1 MANKEIYPLKFN
13 EIFKEKIWGGR
24 KLESFLGKSLPKDKL
39 IGESWEIVDHGK
51 DISIVKNGM
60 LKGENLGKLI
70 KNFKK
75 EIIGKDVK
83 LSRGGKFPLIFKYID
98 ASQRLSIQVHPDDE
112 YACLNERDET
122 GKTEAWYVVW
132 AKPGAQLVYGLKEDV
147 SRNILKEAIKS
158 KKIEDYLNYI
168 TVHKEDLIFLP
179 PGTVHTIMG
188 DVILAEIQQ
197 NSDLTYRIYD
207 WGRIDKYGKS
217 RELHIDKALDVI
229 DFSFIRNYK
238 IEPLSINIDGNI
250 INYLIV
256 CEKFVVELCEII
268 DVYELNCDGSKFY
281 TLSVLE
287 GNGEIFYEEEFES
300 KLGSINKVNI
310 KKGETV
316 LLPASLGKTVI
327 KTDNKLRDNKLKFL
341 KFYVPDITKDII
353 KPLTDKGFTKQE
365 IISLGGW
372 DEVND
377 IKKYIK
383 KSKKD
388 NIFISIR

>member
-1 MANKEIYPLKFN
+1 MAKKEIYPLKFH

-24 KLESFLGKSLPKDKL
+24 RLESCLGKSIPKNKL
-39 IGESWEIVDHGK
+39 IGESWEIADHGK

-60 LKGENLGKLI
+60 LKGENLKKLI

-83 LSRGGKFPLIFKYID
+83 LSRGGRFPLLFKYID
-98 ASQRLSIQVHPDDE
+98 AFQKLSIQVHPDDE
-112 YACLNERDET
+112 YAYLNERDET
-122 GKTEAWYVVW
+122 GKTEAWYVIW
-132 AKPGAQLVYGLKEDV
+132 AKPGAQLVCGLKEDV
-147 SRNILKEAIKS
+147 NRNILKEAIKS
-158 KKIEDYLNYI
+158 KKIEDCLNYI
-168 TVHKEDLIFLP
+168 TINKEDLIFIP
-179 PGTVHTIMG
+179 PCTVHTIMG

-229 DFSFIRNYK
+229 DFSLVRNYK
-238 IEPLSINIDGNI
+238 IEPLSININGNI

-256 CEKFVVELCEII
+256 CEKFAIELCEITG
-268 DVYELNCDGSKFY
+268 VYKLNCDGSKFY
-281 TLSVLE
+281 ILSVLE

-300 KLGSINKVNI
+300 KLGSINTVNI

-316 LLPASLGKTVI
+316 LLPASLGKTLV
-327 KTDNKLRDNKLKFL
+327 KTTDKYNRLKLL
-341 KFYVPDITKDII
+341 KFYVPNITKDII
-353 KPLTDKGFTKQE
+353 EPLTHKGFTKQE
-365 IISLGGW
+365 IISLGSW

-377 IKKYIK
+377 IKKYI
-383 KSKKD
+383 
-388 NIFISIR
+388 

>member
-1 MANKEIYPLKFN
+1 MAKKEIYPLKFH

-24 KLESFLGKSLPKDKL
+24 RLESCLGKSIPKNKL
-39 IGESWEIVDHGK
+39 IGESWEIADHGK

-60 LKGENLGKLI
+60 LKGENLKKLI

-83 LSRGGKFPLIFKYID
+83 LSRGGRFPLLFKYID
-98 ASQRLSIQVHPDDE
+98 ASQKLSIQVHPDDE

-132 AKPGAQLVYGLKEDV
+132 AKPGAQLVCGLKEDV
-147 SRNILKEAIKS
+147 NRNILKEAIKS
-158 KKIEDYLNYI
+158 KKIGNYLNYV
-168 TVHKEDLIFLP
+168 TVYKGDLIFIP

-229 DFSFIRNYK
+229 DFSLVRNYK
-238 IEPLSINIDGNI
+238 IEPLSININGNI
-250 INYLIV
+250 INYFIV
-256 CEKFVVELCEII
+256 CEKFVVELCEITDI
-268 DVYELNCDGSKFY
+268 YKLNCDGSKFY

-287 GNGEIFYEEEFES
+287 GNGEIFYEEEFAS
-300 KLGSINKVNI
+300 KLGPVNKVNI

-327 KTDNKLRDNKLKFL
+327 KTDNTLRDNKLKFL
-341 KFYVPDITKDII
+341 KFYVPNITKDII
-353 KPLTDKGFTKQE
+353 EPLTHKGFTKQE

-377 IKKYIK
+377 IKKYI
-383 KSKKD
+383 
-388 NIFISIR
+388 

>member
-1 MANKEIYPLKFN
+1 MTGKEIYPLKFN

-24 KLESFLGKSLPKDKL
+24 KLESFLRKSLPKDKL
-39 IGESWEIVDHGK
+39 IGESWEIADHGK

-70 KNFKK
+70 RNFKK

-83 LSRGGKFPLIFKYID
+83 LSRGGRFPLLFKYID
-98 ASQRLSIQVHPDDE
+98 ASQKISIQVHPDDE

-132 AKPGAQLVYGLKEDV
+132 AKPGAQLVYGLKEHMSKRRFKKV
-147 SRNILKEAIKS
+147 IKS
-158 KKIEDYLNYI
+158 KKIEDYLNCI
-168 TVHKEDLIFLP
+168 TINKGDLIFIP

-229 DFSFIRNYK
+229 DFSLVRNYK
-238 IEPLSINIDGNI
+238 IQPLSINIDGNI

-256 CEKFVVELCEII
+256 CKKFAIELCEII

-287 GNGEIFYEEEFES
+287 GNGEIFYEEEFAS
-300 KLGSINKVNI
+300 KLGPINKVNI

-316 LLPASLGKTVI
+316 LLPASLGKTLV
-327 KTDNKLRDNKLKFL
+327 KTTDKYNRLKLL

-353 KPLTDKGFTKQE
+353 ELLIYKGFTKQE

-377 IKKYIK
+377 IKKYI
-383 KSKKD
+383 
-388 NIFISIR
+388 

>member
-1 MANKEIYPLKFN
+1 MAKKEIYPLKFH

-24 KLESFLGKSLPKDKL
+24 RLESCLGKSIPKNKL
-39 IGESWEIVDHGK
+39 IGESWEIADHRK

-60 LKGENLGKLI
+60 LKGENLKKLI

-83 LSRGGKFPLIFKYID
+83 LSRGGRFPLLFKYID
-98 ASQRLSIQVHPDDE
+98 ASQKLSIQVHPDDE
-112 YACLNERDET
+112 YAYLNERDET

-132 AKPGAQLVYGLKEDV
+132 AKPGAQLVCGLKEDV
-147 SRNILKEAIKS
+147 NRNILKEAIKS

-168 TVHKEDLIFLP
+168 TINKGDLIFLP
-179 PGTVHTIMG
+179 PCTVHTIMG

-238 IEPLSINIDGNI
+238 IEPLSININGNI
-250 INYLIV
+250 INYFIV
-256 CEKFVVELCEII
+256 CEKFAIELCEII
-268 DVYELNCDGSKFY
+268 GVYELNCDGSKFY
-281 TLSVLE
+281 ILSVLE
-287 GNGEIFYEEEFES
+287 GNGEIFYEEEFAS
-300 KLGSINKVNI
+300 RLGSINTVNI

-327 KTDNKLRDNKLKFL
+327 KTDNTLRDNKLKFL

-353 KPLTDKGFTKQE
+353 EPLTHKGFTKQE

-383 KSKKD
+383 
-388 NIFISIR
+388 